1 MVMVMA
7 KARKKTTSKLVDAP
21 KGYHW
26 MKSGRSYKLM
36 KDDKGPYKAHKG
48 ASKKAPFK
56 VAKHIK

>member
-1 MVMVMA
+1 MA
-7 KARKKTTSKLVDAP
+7 KARKKTTSKLVAAP

-26 MKSGRSYKLM
+26 MKSGRSYTLM

>member
-1 MVMVMA
+1 MVMA

-36 KDDKGPYKAHKG
+36 KDAAGPYKPHKG
-48 ASKKAPFK
+48 ASKKAPFQIQK
-56 VAKHIK
+56 VHKK